1 MKVRIYLQN
10 KKRFIYFFQK
20 KSFFQ
25 GGTFKR
31 CECESG
37 LKPSLPDPATGIIK
51 RCIGPNEAGV
61 LSLISQALFGD
72 DSSGNP
78 VPLKINLKLTEKA
91 LLDTCQSTVSLRC
104 FVLTRKI
111 ARI

>member
-1 MKVRIYLQN
+1 MVYT
-10 KKRFIYFFQK
+10 FFQK
-20 KSFFQ
+20 ISFQ

-61 LSLISQALFGD
+61 LSLISQA
-72 DSSGNP
+72 
-78 VPLKINLKLTEKA
+78 KLYIP
-91 LLDTCQSTVSLRC
+91 STLHIDLVMWH
-104 FVLTRKI
+104 TQRKC
-111 ARI
+111 

>member
-1 MKVRIYLQN
+1 MFSRILN
-10 KKRFIYFFQK
+10 LRIFTL
-20 KSFFQ
+20 
-25 GGTFKR
+25 GTFKR

-78 VPLKINLKLTEKA
+78 IPLKINLKLTEKA
-91 LLDTCQSTVSLRC
+91 LLDTCQSTVSLHC

-111 ARI
+111 TRI